1 MDRQIAQ
8 KFSQEL
14 NIEPTQIAREEWE
27 LIILGGLFESEL
39 GTNIVFRGG
48 TALRLAYNS
57 PRFSEDLDF
66 SILKD
71 TSPNKFQNIIQR
83 ITDRFSQIKITDLA
97 SKYYTHLAELRIK
110 EDWLNDAFHIKI
122 EVSRRKD
129 YKKGAGYE
137 LILLASPVTNVQ
149 TLGNVSTLEQIFK
162 EKLAA
167 IQSRKLGRDLFDLW
181 FISQKLKKDV
191 DFSKYN
197 FTKKQLK
204 YELSRFLPKNY
215 WDFFEKLGR

>member
-8 KFSQEL
+8 RLSQEL
-14 NIEPTQIAREEWE
+14 SIEPTQIAQEEWE
-27 LIILGGLFESEL
+27 LIILKGFFESEIGNNL
-39 GTNIVFRGG
+39 IFRGG

-71 TSPNKFQNIIQR
+71 ISSDKFKKITQTII
-83 ITDRFSQIKITDLA
+83 DRFPQIKITDVA
-97 SKYYTHLAELRIK
+97 SKYYTHLAELKIK
-110 EDWLNDAFHIKI
+110 EDWLKDAFYIKVEI
-122 EVSRRKD
+122 SRRKD
-129 YKKGAGYE
+129 YKKGKGYE
-137 LILLASPVTNVQ
+137 LILLASPTTNIQ

-162 EKLAA
+162 EKMSA
-167 IQSRKLGRDLFDLW
+167 IKSRKLARDFFDFW
-181 FISQKLKKDV
+181 FINQKLKKDM

-204 YELSRFLPKNY
+204 YELHRFLPKNY
-215 WDFFEKLGR
+215 WDFFEKFGK